1 MPRVVTFGEL
11 MLRLSPP
18 GFERLLQ
25 SPMLVATFGGGEAN
39 VAVSLAVFGLDSVY
53 ITALPKNPIGDAAI
67 RALRAE
73 GVRTDQ
79 IVRSG
84 NRVGIYY
91 AEGGASQRGSAV
103 TYDRAGSS
111 IAEMKPDAVDWTATM
126 KGADWLHVTG
136 ITPALGANGAEGT
149 RRACAAARAAGARV
163 SVDLNFRKKLWTEAQ
178 AQQVMGPLMRDVDIV
193 IANEEDLQSVLGVH
207 VPGTDVTSGQLDVA
221 GYRQAAE
228 QVTRDFGPKMV
239 AITLRESLSASD
251 NGWSAVLWD
260 ATTATMHRSQHYDV
274 RLVDRIGGGDSFAG
288 GIDLRPGDRPQP
300 RRRAA
305 LRRRRERTQADD
317 SRRLQPR
324 LGRGSRSARRG
335 RRVGQGA
342 AMTKTCYV
350 LRCWVQRA
358 QRAHVPRATCHVPRA
373 TCDVHVRR
381 AACTSRSLR
390 TWQHSARDTSHRA
403 RGTHVARAH
412 VEHVAPST

>member
-103 TYDRAGSS
+103 TYDRASSS

-260 ATTATMHRSQHYDV
+260 ADDRDDAPQPALRRPAGRPHRRRRQL
-274 RLVDRIGGGDSFAG
+274 RGRA
-288 GIDLRPGDRPQP
+288 DLRTGDRPQP

-305 LRRRRERTQADD
+305 LRRRGERTQADD
-317 SRRLQPR
+317 SRRFQPG
-324 LGRGSRSARRG
+324 LGRGSRSPRRG

-350 LRCWVQRA
+350 LRAGCYVLTRTCDVRRA
-358 QRAHVPRATCHVPRA
+358 RCTCDRA
-373 TCDVHVRR
+373 TCDVLRARVQPCARR
-381 AACTSRSLR
+381 L
-390 TWQHSARDTSHRA
+390 A
-403 RGTHVARAH
+403 RGTSPDPWMWHVARARR
-412 VEHVAPST
+412 T